1 MGPPLQKNCRLM
13 ATWYEKPRGIIMA
26 GIGRPE
32 EKNVEQP
39 PLAVLEKSRRGRLLH
54 VFSGR
59 F

>member
-1 MGPPLQKNCRLM
+1 M
-13 ATWYEKPRGIIMA
+13 ATWFEKPRGIIMA

-54 VFSGR
+54 IFSGR